1 MNLGTLEGVIMQGL
15 CFPRGEPWWG
25 LVSRA
30 VQMMALCATGDPG
43 VPHTVCTGQ
52 TRQAETWLGT
62 QQVWGAW
69 HGGRMWVT
77 LARSPAMGWPGQ
89 P

>member
-15 CFPRGEPWWG
+15 RFPRGEPWWG
-25 LVSRA
+25 SVSRA
-30 VQMMALCATGDPG
+30 VQMMALRATGDPG
-43 VPHTVCTGQ
+43 VPHTVRIGQ
-52 TRQAETWLGT
+52 TRQAETYLGA

-69 HGGRMWVT
+69 HGVRMGVM